1 MNIKKCIF
9 IISVLLLCFLSSCN
23 NKQNVRKETMYY
35 DVHFNTNGGS
45 EIASIKVEEGKT
57 IQKPSA
63 PQKLGYYF
71 VGWYYDFEC
80 TILYNFDTK
89 MNRNMTL
96 YAAWE
101 TMPISIIV
109 NLDNQ
114 NSEKQNLNY
123 QDTIANLNVP
133 NKKGYRFVGYYFDE
147 KLTQKIESDYCF
159 LQDST
164 IWCKWEIVKYEIEI
178 VIDETTKQTQFVEY
192 GSTIKN
198 LQQPSK
204 ENHIFNGFYLDS
216 DCKNP
221 INEENLIDKNL
232 TIYVKWIDIH
242 AIPYKVVYKGEN
254 IADDKYS
261 IIETNVLYGSL
272 NEEVVAPIKTYE
284 GLEVISSDVKGQIVL
299 DGSLVLEV
307 LYRRKTYE
315 VTYIIHGEEYEKVTD
330 LKYNTKYKLID
341 NVMLKGYIF
350 RGWYVDDQFKKVASL
365 NQIPSHD
372 TIVYGKL
379 EPITVG
385 SSGLSYVLNPSK
397 TGYTISGYT
406 GTETEIIIPNGYN
419 CLPVVAI
426 DCYFDS
432 ENIQK
437 ITIGKNIQEIK
448 EDAFIR
454 CLHLE
459 TIWVESEN
467 AKYYSEDGV
476 LYDKSRNSLKVY
488 PLGKKDTSFYIP
500 SNILVLERFCFHANS
515 YLENL
520 IINDNLTTIHSEA
533 LRGCTNLK
541 TISIGKGVSFISDTW
556 VNACYHLE
564 MIYVDLD
571 NPFYKDQNGVLFDS
585 SGESLLHFPAS
596 NSQTFYVI
604 DHNVK
609 KINYHAFDS
618 CLQLQYVV
626 IPTSVDVIEYQAFVD
641 ASFTIY
647 FEGFQIPKNWHP
659 YAIEHTFELILKPNW
674 QELNP
679 IPYKIVGGIE

>member
-1 MNIKKCIF
+1 MNIKKFIF
-9 IISVLLLCFLSSCN
+9 VVSVLLLCFLSSCN
-23 NKQNVRKETMYY
+23 NKQSVNQEPIYYNVN
-35 DVHFNTNGGS
+35 FNTNGGN
-45 EIASIKVEEGKT
+45 EIATIKVSKGKT
-57 IQKPSA
+57 IIKPST
-63 PQKLGYYF
+63 PQKIGYNF

-80 TILYNFDTK
+80 TILYNFETK
-89 MNRNMTL
+89 INRNITL

-101 TMPISIIV
+101 KMPISIIV
-109 NLDNQ
+109 NIDDQ
-114 NSEKQNLNY
+114 NSEKQHLNY
-123 QDTIANLNVP
+123 QDTIANLEVP
-133 NKKGYRFVGYYFDE
+133 YKKGYQFEGYYFDE
-147 KLTQKIESDYCF
+147 KLTQKIDSDYCF
-159 LQDST
+159 LQDNT

-178 VIDETTKQTQFVEY
+178 VIDEATKQTQFVEY

-232 TIYVKWIDIH
+232 TIYVKWIDTN
-242 AIPYKVVYKGEN
+242 AISYKVIYKGEN
-254 IADDKYS
+254 ITDDKYS
-261 IIETNVLYGSL
+261 IIETNILYGSL
-272 NEEVVAPIKTYE
+272 DEEVVAPIKTYE
-284 GLEVISSDVKGQIVL
+284 GLEVINSNVKGNIAL

-307 LYRRKTYE
+307 LYRRKTYD
-315 VTYIIHGEEYEKVTD
+315 IIYMINAEEYRKVTN
-330 LKYNTKYKLID
+330 LKYNANYKLID
-341 NVMLKGYIF
+341 NVMLNGYIF
-350 RGWYVDDQFKKVASL
+350 RGWYYDEQFKNVASL
-365 NQIPSHD
+365 NKIPSNN

-397 TGYTISGYT
+397 TGYIISGYT

-500 SNILVLERFCFHANS
+500 SNILVLERFCFHGNP

-520 IINDNLTTIHSEA
+520 IIGDKLTTIQSEA
-533 LRGCTNLK
+533 LRDCTNLK
-541 TISIGKGVSFISDTW
+541 TISIGKGVNFISDTW
-556 VNACYHLE
+556 VNGCYNLE
-564 MIYVDLD
+564 MIYVDWE
-571 NPFYKDQNGVLFDS
+571 NQTYKDQDGILFDI
-585 SGESLLHFPAS
+585 SGEILLHFPAS
-596 NSQTFYVI
+596 NSKTFYVI
-604 DHNVK
+604 DSDVK
-609 KINYHAFDS
+609 QINYHAFNF
-618 CLQLQYVV
+618 CLKLQYVV
-626 IPTSVDVIEYQAFVD
+626 IPMNVHIIEYHAFTN

-647 FEGFQIPKNWHP
+647 FEGFQIPKHWHQ
-659 YAIEHTFELILKPNW
+659 YAIENTFEIILKPNW
-674 QELNP
+674 QNLNQ
-679 IPYKIVGGIE
+679 IPHKIVGGIE